1 MLDRRSSV
9 WERYGSEEEFEA
21 DLREIMPFADAA
33 GAILALRNE
42 FDLTQR
48 QLGDKIGTTQSVI
61 ARLES
66 GERDFKIGVLNRIS
80 DALDLRWRLVFE
92 PRATTMNFA
101 ANPSITDMRPF
112 LVSRLVERESR
123 AAIPAAAANP
133 TQPASDRDSV
143 PQPSLALAS

>member
-33 GAILALRNE
+33 GAILALRDD

-48 QLGDKIGTTQSVI
+48 QLADRIGTTQSVI

-66 GERDFKIGVLNRIS
+66 GERDFRIGVFNRIS

-92 PRATTMNFA
+92 PRVATFELA
-101 ANPSITDMRPF
+101 ANPSIIDMRPY
-112 LVSRLVERESR
+112 LISHVDRPPE
-123 AAIPAAAANP
+123 AASPAAAANP
-133 TQPASDRDSV
+133 TDTPIAQNRSSE
-143 PQPSLALAS
+143 PSLALAS

>member
-33 GAILALRNE
+33 AAILALRDE

-48 QLGDKIGTTQSVI
+48 QLADRIGTTQSVI

-66 GERDFKIGVLNRIS
+66 GERDFRIGVLNRIA

-92 PRATTMNFA
+92 PRVATFEFT
-101 ANPSITDMRPF
+101 ANPSVIDMRPY
-112 LVSRLVERESR
+112 LISHVDRPSE
-123 AAIPAAAANP
+123 AASPAAAANP
-133 TQPASDRDSV
+133 IDARTAQNRSSK
-143 PQPSLALAS
+143 PSLALAS

>member
-9 WERYGSEEEFEA
+9 WERYGPEEEFEA

-33 GAILALRNE
+33 GAILALRDE

-48 QLGDKIGTTQSVI
+48 QLADKIGTTQSVI

-80 DALDLRWRLVFE
+80 DALDLRWKLVFE
-92 PRATTMNFA
+92 PRVATFEFA
-101 ANPSITDMRPF
+101 ANPAVIDMRPY
-112 LVSRLVERESR
+112 LISHVDTPSD
-123 AAIPAAAANP
+123 AASPAAAANP
-133 TQPASDRDSV
+133 TGAPSAQNRSSE
-143 PQPSLALAS
+143 PSLALAS

>member
-33 GAILALRNE
+33 GAILALRDE

-48 QLGDKIGTTQSVI
+48 QLAERIGTTQSVI

-80 DALDLRWRLVFE
+80 DALDLRWKLVFE
-92 PRATTMNFA
+92 PRVATLEFV
-101 ANPSITDMRPF
+101 ANPAIIDMRPY
-112 LVSRLVERESR
+112 LISHVDRPSE
-123 AAIPAAAANP
+123 AASPTAAANP
-133 TQPASDRDSV
+133 TRAASAQNRSSEPTV
-143 PQPSLALAS
+143 ALAS

>member
-33 GAILALRNE
+33 GAILALRDE
-42 FDLTQR
+42 YDLTQR
-48 QLGDKIGTTQSVI
+48 QLADKIGTTQSVI

-66 GERDFKIGVLNRIS
+66 GERDFRIGVLNRIS

-92 PRATTMNFA
+92 PRVATLATA
-101 ANPSITDMRPF
+101 ANPSITDMRPY
-112 LVSRLVERESR
+112 LISHVHRASR
-123 AAIPAAAANP
+123 PASPTAAANP
-133 TQPASDRDSV
+133 TGATSGHDHS

>member
-9 WERYGSEEEFEA
+9 WERYGSEEEFET

-33 GAILALRNE
+33 GAILALRDE

-48 QLGDKIGTTQSVI
+48 QLADRIGTTQSVI

-66 GERDFKIGVLNRIS
+66 GDRDFKIGVLNRIS

-92 PRATTMNFA
+92 PRVAAFDFA
-101 ANPSITDMRPF
+101 ANPSLTDLRPY
-112 LVSRLVERESR
+112 LISHVERAS
-123 AAIPAAAANP
+123 AAVSPTAAANP
-133 TQPASDRDSV
+133 THATSGHDLPL
-143 PQPSLALAS
+143 QPSLALAS

>member
-9 WERYGSEEEFEA
+9 WERYGSEEEFET

-33 GAILALRNE
+33 GAILALRDE

-48 QLGDKIGTTQSVI
+48 QLADRIGTTQSVI

-66 GERDFKIGVLNRIS
+66 GDRDFKIGVLNRIS

-92 PRATTMNFA
+92 PRVATFEFA
-101 ANPSITDMRPF
+101 ANPSIIDMRPY
-112 LVSRLVERESR
+112 LISHVDRPSE
-123 AAIPAAAANP
+123 AASPAAAANP
-133 TQPASDRDSV
+133 TDAPTAQNRLSE
-143 PQPSLALAS
+143 PSLALAS

>member
-33 GAILALRNE
+33 GAILALRDE

-48 QLGDKIGTTQSVI
+48 QLAAKIGTTQSVI

-80 DALDLRWRLVFE
+80 DALDLRWKLVFE
-92 PRATTMNFA
+92 PRVATLAFA
-101 ANPSITDMRPF
+101 ANPAIIDMRPY
-112 LVSRLVERESR
+112 LISHVDRPSD
-123 AAIPAAAANP
+123 AASPAAAANP
-133 TQPASDRDSV
+133 TGATSAQNRSSE
-143 PQPSLALAS
+143 PSLALAS

>member
-33 GAILALRNE
+33 GAILALRDE
-42 FDLTQR
+42 HELTQR
-48 QLGDKIGTTQSVI
+48 QLADMIGTTQSVI

-66 GERDFKIGVLNRIS
+66 GERDFRIGVLNRIS

-92 PRATTMNFA
+92 PRVAAFDF
-101 ANPSITDMRPF
+101 ANPSVTDLRPY
-112 LVSRLVERESR
+112 LISHVER
-123 AAIPAAAANP
+123 AAPPRAAANP
-133 TQPASDRDSV
+133 TGATPGHDRRLQPT
-143 PQPSLALAS
+143 LALAS

>member
-33 GAILALRNE
+33 GAILALRDE
-42 FDLTQR
+42 HDLTQR
-48 QLGDKIGTTQSVI
+48 QLADMIGTTQSVI

-66 GERDFKIGVLNRIS
+66 GERDFRIGVLNRIS

-92 PRATTMNFA
+92 PRVVAFDFA
-101 ANPSITDMRPF
+101 ANPSITDLRPY
-112 LVSRLVERESR
+112 LVSHVERAS
-123 AAIPAAAANP
+123 AAANP
-133 TQPASDRDSV
+133 TVAANPTDATSGRDRLHQS
-143 PQPSLALAS
+143 SLALAS